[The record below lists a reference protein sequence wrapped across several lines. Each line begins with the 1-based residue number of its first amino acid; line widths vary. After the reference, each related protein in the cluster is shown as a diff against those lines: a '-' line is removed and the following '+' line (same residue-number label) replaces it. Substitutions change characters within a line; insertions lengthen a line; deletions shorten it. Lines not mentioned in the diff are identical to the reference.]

1 MTKCGKGF
9 ILSLRFVT
17 KASGANPSTVSYN
30 ASVVKIYI
38 AKGSLMRFENKNIFF
53 YVPTL
58 KNAQAYYNAGVVAVN
73 SQFVGLALD
82 KMWIGLCFKF
92 VIFSQKHQG
101 PML

>member
-1 MTKCGKGF
+1 
-9 ILSLRFVT
+9 
-17 KASGANPSTVSYN
+17 VSYI
-30 ASVVKIYI
+30 ASVVKLHY
-38 AKGSLMRFENKNIFF
+38 KTVLKKTTFSS
-53 YVPTL
+53 TL